1 MTSLNHIAVR
11 SAIAV
16 GLLCWPPAFE
26 ASHRKAQSGIIEKR
40 NVPLAVTVF
49 MPAKNPGVRTRIR
62 LAEFALQITPYVSQS
77 FDGTKTTLG
86 IDVKT
91 VTSESL
97 SFSFAGVVVTAD
109 GKQLGSVEQDWVT
122 ATSFAGMT
130 EETTIED
137 SALVHKIAAAN
148 EVYLTVVLSGNPSP
162 WNQISF
168 KLSPEQLDNVR
179 LLADKYDAMERPSQG
194 P

>member
-1 MTSLNHIAVR
+1 MPSLNCIMIR
-11 SAIAV
+11 NAIVV
-16 GLLCWPPAFE
+16 GLLCWPLAFE
-26 ASHRKAQSGIIEKR
+26 ASARKAQNGIIEKR

-49 MPAKNPGVRTRIR
+49 MPANNPGVRTRIR
-62 LAEFALQITPYVSQS
+62 LAGFALQITPYVSQS
-77 FDGTKTTLG
+77 FDRTKTTLG

-91 VTSESL
+91 TTSESL

-122 ATSFAGMT
+122 ATSFAGVT

-137 SALVHKIAAAN
+137 SALVHNIATAK
-148 EVYLTVVLSGNPSP
+148 EVYLTVVVPGRPTP
-162 WNQISF
+162 FNQISF
-168 KLSPEQLDNVR
+168 KLSPQQLDNVR